1 VIGIF
6 NHFKEMNGDRM
17 FFTKDHKTIDM
28 FDHFAFL
35 ESKRRTLLDSTW
47 AGIFRDE
54 ILTELPVELL
64 SSTYHDIMGRPTKE
78 LYAML
83 GLMIIQQM
91 EDLSDEEAARQF
103 AFNIQWHYALNIT
116 GNSDKAC
123 YICPKTIWTM
133 RDQLSQP
140 VLDKSGKPL
149 PKNGYDVVFETVA
162 DKLAKV
168 FTVDV
173 TKQRLDSTHIFS
185 NMRHLGRIGL
195 FAATIEKFLVN
206 LKRHHKE
213 LFVSLGD
220 EIINRYLPQ
229 KGAEVFSLVKPTE
242 SAKTLEIVAADL
254 FSITERFTDNKA
266 VVSMATY
273 QLLLRV
279 LKEQCVVIEDVDTKA
294 KKVEVKKNKE
304 VLSDSLQNPSDPDAS
319 YDAHKGK
326 GYQVQ
331 IMETYSTDA
340 ENKDLILITHA
351 KVEQAHESDAHAL
364 LPAIAATK
372 ERDLAP
378 ELILADT
385 LYGGDDNVETA
396 KAQGVEVIAPVMGRS
411 SKKELSISDF
421 TLSDAGEVAACPQ
434 GNAPNEIKTVNDK
447 QRAFFDRETCAG
459 CPLNEKCPVKMTKKK
474 SWLEYDEKA
483 LRLAKRRAKE
493 KTDEFMNNYRHRA
506 GIEGTNSFAKR
517 RTGLEELRV
526 RGKTAVSFAVTM
538 KLTGI
543 NILRASAFKN
553 RQERAK
559 RREAEA
565 KSALKQLICSLAD
578 QIRVFKEQLCL
589 NYSNYFRICEYSY

>member
-1 VIGIF
+1 
-6 NHFKEMNGDRM
+6 M
-17 FFTKDHKTIDM
+17 FYTKDHKTIDM
-28 FDHFAFL
+28 FDNFAFL
-35 ESKRRTLLDSTW
+35 ESKRRSLLDTTW
-47 AGIFRDE
+47 ASIFRDE
-54 ILTELPVELL
+54 ILPVLPVELL
-64 SSTYHDIMGRPTKE
+64 SATYHDLMGRPTKE

-83 GLMIIQQM
+83 GLMIIQQT

-140 VLDKSGKPL
+140 VLDKKGKPM
-149 PKNGYDVVFETVA
+149 PKNGYDVIFETVA

-168 FTVDV
+168 FEVDV

-206 LKRHHKE
+206 LKRHNKE
-213 LFVSLGD
+213 LLVSLGD

-229 KGAEVFSLVKPTE
+229 KGTSVFSLVKPTE
-242 SAKTLEIVAADL
+242 AVKTLEIVASDL
-254 FSITERFTDNKA
+254 FSITERFSNDEA
-266 VVSMATY
+266 VVSMTSY
-273 QLLLRV
+273 KLMLRV
-279 LKEQCVVIEDVDTKA
+279 LKEQCIVTVDTESKA

-304 VLSDSLQNPSDPDAS
+304 VPSDSLQNPSDPDAS

-331 IMETYSTDA
+331 IMETYSTDE
-340 ENKDLILITHA
+340 ENKGLILITHA

-364 LPAIAATK
+364 LPAIADTK
-372 ERDLAP
+372 ERNLAP
-378 ELILADT
+378 TLLLADT

-396 KAQGVEVIAPVMGRS
+396 KAKGVEVIAPVMGRS
-411 SKKELSISDF
+411 SKKELNLSDF
-421 TLSDAGEVAACPQ
+421 TLSDEGEIVACPQ
-434 GNAPNEIKTVNDK
+434 GNKPDEIKPVDNK
-447 QRAFFDRETCAG
+447 QRAFFDRETCAV

-483 LRLAKRRAKE
+483 LRLAKRRAYE
-493 KTDEFMNNYRHRA
+493 KTDEFMNIYRHRA
-506 GIEGTNSFAKR
+506 GIEGTNSFGKR

-559 RREAEA
+559 RRETEA
-565 KSALKQLICSLAD
+565 KAALNQLIYGLVGL
-578 QIRVFKEQLCL
+578 IRVVKERLCL
-589 NYSNYFRICEYSY
+589 IYFNCSKICEISNQEAGYSSKLAA